1 MGERAARSHDMK
13 RHRSLIPLSHD
24 HHNGLVVAQCL
35 LLGRSK
41 APRSTWPTS
50 RREQV
55 DRVLEFFRT
64 DLRRHFEAEEEHLF
78 PAAERR
84 LRNGVDL
91 VRQLREE
98 HDDMRARILEFE
110 RDPENGLE
118 DRLPAFGERLQA
130 HIRTE
135 EQILFERVQEEMDP
149 GVLEAVGVA
158 LRAACYQAGCPTSD
172 TPHTLPRPERLSE

>member
-1 MGERAARSHDMK
+1 MK
-13 RHRSLIPLSHD
+13 RHKSLIPLSHD

-35 LLGRSK
+35 LLGRLK

-84 LRNGVDL
+84 LR
-91 VRQLREE
+91 EE

-110 RDPENGLE
+110 QYPENGLE

-130 HIRTE
+130 HIRTK

-149 GVLEAVGVA
+149 GVLEAVGAA
-158 LRAACYQAGCPTSD
+158 LRATCYQAGCPTSD
-172 TPHTLPRPERLSE
+172 TPHTLPRPERFSE